1 MNIIEKNNLVDEAYN
16 QLLQMIASGEWVE
29 GSKLP
34 SERQLCETLG
44 VSRNTVRVAL
54 SKLNALGLIESRQG
68 FGYSVRNLNIGIYL
82 NSMLPT
88 MLLHSRDLESITEF
102 RIGVESEAA
111 AVAAER
117 ATAEDL
123 ERMRVAC
130 EKAEAHMGDPDM
142 FAKYDMEF
150 HRAVAEASK
159 NQLFIKAAE
168 MLESMYTVWLMGLLR
183 THGMEKSHVFHYNIY
198 CSIANKKGDD
208 AKRYMTEHMEDV
220 LRKVRIDNERKRK
233 LKEKTEQ

>member
-34 SERQLCETLG
+34 SESQLCETLG

-142 FAKYDMEF
+142 FAKVRHGIPPGGGGGVQEPAVYQGGGDAGVHVHRLAHGPAAHSRYGEEPCVPLQYLPF
-150 HRAVAEASK
+150 HC
-159 NQLFIKAAE
+159 Q
-168 MLESMYTVWLMGLLR
+168 
-183 THGMEKSHVFHYNIY
+183 
-198 CSIANKKGDD
+198 
-208 AKRYMTEHMEDV
+208 
-220 LRKVRIDNERKRK
+220 
-233 LKEKTEQ
+233 

>member
-34 SERQLCETLG
+34 SESQLCETLG

-142 FAKYDMEF
+142 FAKYDMNSTG
-150 HRAVAEASK
+150 RWRRRPRTSCLSK
-159 NQLFIKAAE
+159 RRRCWSPCTPSGSWACCAP
-168 MLESMYTVWLMGLLR
+168 TVWRRAM
-183 THGMEKSHVFHYNIY
+183 
-198 CSIANKKGDD
+198 CSITIFIVPLPTRRG
-208 AKRYMTEHMEDV
+208 TTPSG
-220 LRKVRIDNERKRK
+220 I
-233 LKEKTEQ
+233 

>member
-34 SERQLCETLG
+34 SESQLCETLG

-142 FAKYDMEF
+142 FAKYGKT
-150 HRAVAEASK
+150 RNNYQSK
-159 NQLFIKAAE
+159 FK
-168 MLESMYTVWLMGLLR
+168 SPRR
-183 THGMEKSHVFHYNIY
+183 T
-198 CSIANKKGDD
+198 
-208 AKRYMTEHMEDV
+208 
-220 LRKVRIDNERKRK
+220 
-233 LKEKTEQ
+233 

>member
-34 SERQLCETLG
+34 SESQLCETLG

-130 EKAEAHMGDPDM
+130 EKAEPTWATRICLQNTTWNSTGRWRRRP
-142 FAKYDMEF
+142 
-150 HRAVAEASK
+150 RTSC
-159 NQLFIKAAE
+159 LSKAAE
-168 MLESMYTVWLMGLLR
+168 MLESHVHRLA
-183 THGMEKSHVFHYNIY
+183 HGPAAHPRYGEEPCVPLQYLSFH
-198 CSIANKKGDD
+198 C
-208 AKRYMTEHMEDV
+208 
-220 LRKVRIDNERKRK
+220 
-233 LKEKTEQ
+233 Q

>member
-34 SERQLCETLG
+34 SESQLCETLG

-111 AVAAER
+111 AVAAQR
-117 ATAEDL
+117 ATEEDL
-123 ERMRVAC
+123 ERMRIAC
-130 EKAEAHMGDPDM
+130 ERAEAHMGDPDM

-150 HRAVAEASK
+150 HRAVAQASK
-159 NQLFIKAAE
+159 NELFIKAAE

-183 THGMEKSHVFHYNIY
+183 THGMEKSHIFHYNIY
-198 CSIANKKGDD
+198 LSILNRKPDD

-220 LRKVRIDNERKRK
+220 LRKVKIDNERKRK
-233 LKEKTEQ
+233 LKENAEQ

>member
-34 SERQLCETLG
+34 SESQLCETLG

-168 MLESMYTVWLMGLLR
+168 MLESMYTVGRALPRELRETAMGGCAV
-183 THGMEKSHVFHYNIY
+183 TPTGCQYAGCAGCGH
-198 CSIANKKGDD
+198 
-208 AKRYMTEHMEDV
+208 
-220 LRKVRIDNERKRK
+220 
-233 LKEKTEQ
+233 Q

>member
-34 SERQLCETLG
+34 SESQLCETLG

-111 AVAAER
+111 AV
-117 ATAEDL
+117 AEDL

-198 CSIANKKGDD
+198 RSIANKKGDD